1 MSRNGSGNAWK
12 RSGIGSANNL
22 YLAYKRDFNLAP
34 GYRRKA
40 MRQPGDVGR
49 YKL

>member
-1 MSRNGSGNAWK
+1 VLKIFVGQENIITFDEVAK

-34 GYRRKA
+34 GY
-40 MRQPGDVGR
+40 
-49 YKL
+49 